1 MKTESPCIGLCELD
15 KTGSFC
21 IGCFRT
27 INEITNW
34 KMFSEEKKRKTLEL
48 LKKRKK

>member
-15 KTGSFC
+15 KTGEFC
-21 IGCFRT
+21 KGCFRT
-27 INEITNW
+27 IDEITNW
-34 KMFSEEKKRKTLEL
+34 KTFSKEKKNNIHKL